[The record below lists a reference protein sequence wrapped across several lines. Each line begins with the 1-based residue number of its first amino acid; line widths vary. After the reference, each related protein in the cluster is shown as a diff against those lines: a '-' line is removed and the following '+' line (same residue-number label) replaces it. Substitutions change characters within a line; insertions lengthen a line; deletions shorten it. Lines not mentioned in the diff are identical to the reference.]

1 MSVNVAT
8 TIGAVIQGIKLLLDY
23 GEIQKKQKKETLDSI
38 GKVMQ
43 ACVKTKAYLHD
54 VRTLGVAANREKE
67 LSIAEAW
74 QGAANAI
81 YNVDQKLFE
90 STQVKALSWADPKE
104 WHSKRAEG
112 VVVKLDLLIEQC
124 EWLKAQLEK

>member
-1 MSVNVAT
+1 MSVNVAA
-8 TIGAVIQGIKLLLDY
+8 TIGAIIQGIKLSWEY
-23 GEIQKKQKKETLDSI
+23 GEIQKKQRKETLDSI
-38 GKVMQ
+38 GQVMQ

-54 VRTLGVAANREKE
+54 IRILGVATNREKE

-74 QGAANAI
+74 QDAANAI
-81 YNVDQKLFE
+81 YNVDQSLFE

-104 WHSKRAEG
+104 WHSKRAKG

-124 EWLKAQLEK
+124 EWLKAQLKK